1 MPYSCLISS
10 SFLWH
15 LIFSCTKSYIS
26 GIHDLLGMII
36 TIIKNALM
44 QTFLIAYLTGILW
57 LKRNP
62 LSLIFSAISPFSLL
76 FILFIISEGRYLPL
90 SITGSLVMALVG
102 YGLSLGQDISF
113 YKNEYKIQDVFVA
126 SPVSPITYMIGLAI
140 SQILF
145 GLPALLV
152 LITLATFFLSS
163 SIYIPLL
170 LVTIFLV
177 WGSMS
182 SMGFFLSSHM
192 LHMRNVSQ
200 IISFVNVIL
209 SIIPPVFYSIERLPI
224 QLQYASYFV
233 PTTHASL
240 IIQSTMGISTP
251 QEWSIELGLLV
262 LVLYMIGFVFLAK
275 VKALWREP

>member
-1 MPYSCLISS
+1 
-10 SFLWH
+10 
-15 LIFSCTKSYIS
+15 
-26 GIHDLLGMII
+26 
-36 TIIKNALM
+36 M

-57 LKRNP
+57 LRRNP

-76 FILFIISEGRYLPL
+76 FILFIISDGKYLPL

-126 SPVSPITYMIGLAI
+126 SPVSPITYMVGLAI

-152 LITLATFFLSS
+152 LLSLATLFLSS
-163 SIYIPLL
+163 SIYITLL
-170 LVTIFLV
+170 IITTLLV
-177 WGSMS
+177 WGTMS

-209 SIIPPVFYSIERLPI
+209 SILPPVFYSIEILPVPF
-224 QLQYASYFV
+224 QYASYFV

-240 IIQSTMGISTP
+240 MIQSMMGIATP
-251 QEWSIELGLLV
+251 KEWSIEFGLFVQVAYL
-262 LVLYMIGFVFLAK
+262 IGFVILAK
-275 VKALWREP
+275 VKALWRDI

>member
-1 MPYSCLISS
+1 MFIA
-10 SFLWH
+10 
-15 LIFSCTKSYIS
+15 KSK
-26 GIHDLLGMII
+26 
-36 TIIKNALM
+36 TPLM
-44 QTFLIAYLTGILW
+44 QTFLIAYLTGFLW
-57 LKRNP
+57 LRRNP

-76 FILFIISEGRYLPL
+76 FILFIISDGKYLPL
-90 SITGSLVMALVG
+90 SIAGSLVMALVG

-126 SPVSPITYMIGLAI
+126 SPVSPITYMVGLAI

-152 LITLATFFLSS
+152 LISLATLFLSS
-163 SIYIPLL
+163 AIYFPLL
-170 LVTIFLV
+170 IVTTFLL
-177 WGSMS
+177 WASMS

-209 SIIPPVFYSIERLPI
+209 SILPPVFYSIERLPVFF
-224 QLQYASYFV
+224 QYISYLV

-240 IIQSTMGISTP
+240 ILQSTMGIGTP
-251 QEWSIELGLLV
+251 KEWSIELGLIVQVVYL
-262 LVLYMIGFVFLAK
+262 IGFVFLAK
-275 VKALWREP
+275 VKALWRES

>member
-1 MPYSCLISS
+1 
-10 SFLWH
+10 
-15 LIFSCTKSYIS
+15 
-26 GIHDLLGMII
+26 
-36 TIIKNALM
+36 M
-44 QTFLIAYLTGILW
+44 QTLLIAYLTGILW

-182 SMGFFLSSHM
+182 SIGFFLSSHM

-200 IISFVNVIL
+200 IISFVNVVL
-209 SIIPPVFYSIERLPI
+209 SIIPPVFYSIDRLPI
-224 QLQYASYFV
+224 QLQYVSYFV

-240 IIQSTMGISTP
+240 IIQSNMGISTP
-251 QEWSIELGLLV
+251 KEWSIELGLFV
-262 LVLYMIGFVFLAK
+262 QVLYLLGFVFLAK
-275 VKALWREP
+275 AKALWREP

>member
-1 MPYSCLISS
+1 
-10 SFLWH
+10 
-15 LIFSCTKSYIS
+15 
-26 GIHDLLGMII
+26 
-36 TIIKNALM
+36 
-44 QTFLIAYLTGILW
+44 
-57 LKRNP
+57 
-62 LSLIFSAISPFSLL
+62 
-76 FILFIISEGRYLPL
+76 
-90 SITGSLVMALVG
+90 MALVG

-113 YKNEYKIQDVFVA
+113 YKTEYKIQDVFVA

-177 WGSMS
+177 WVSMS

-209 SIIPPVFYSIERLPI
+209 SIIPPVFYIIERLPS

-240 IIQSTMGISTP
+240 IIQSTMGISLP
-251 QEWSIELGLLV
+251 KEWSMSLDCWFKYYI
-262 LVLYMIGFVFLAK
+262 
-275 VKALWREP
+275 

>member
-1 MPYSCLISS
+1 
-10 SFLWH
+10 
-15 LIFSCTKSYIS
+15 
-26 GIHDLLGMII
+26 MII
-36 TIIKNALM
+36 TKIKNALM

-90 SITGSLVMALVG
+90 SIAGSLVMALVG

-126 SPVSPITYMIGLAI
+126 SPVSPITYMVGLAI

-170 LVTIFLV
+170 LVTVFLV

-233 PTTHASL
+233 PTTHAS
-240 IIQSTMGISTP
+240 
-251 QEWSIELGLLV
+251 
-262 LVLYMIGFVFLAK
+262 
-275 VKALWREP
+275 